1 MISTNLS
8 RLTMKSLLIV
18 ISFAFC
24 LTVSPT
30 GLKTETLKKDY
41 QILADMEAVLDRRKI
56 FLAYS

>member
-8 RLTMKSLLIV
+8 RLTIKSLLIV

-24 LTVSPT
+24 LTVLPK

>member
-8 RLTMKSLLIV
+8 RLTIKSLLIV

>member
-1 MISTNLS
+1 
-8 RLTMKSLLIV
+8 MKSLLIV

-24 LTVSPT
+24 LTVLPT